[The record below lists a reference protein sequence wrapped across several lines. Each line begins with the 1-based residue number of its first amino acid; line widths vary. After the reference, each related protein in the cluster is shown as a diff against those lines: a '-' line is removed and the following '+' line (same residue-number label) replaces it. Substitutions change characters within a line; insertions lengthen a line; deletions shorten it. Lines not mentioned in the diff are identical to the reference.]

1 LPSTP
6 NDRLRFD
13 AGELLVFA
21 RTLLEAAAL
30 APDIAA
36 TVAQTLLEG
45 DLLGHDTHGLQLL
58 GGYLRELDAGS
69 MKRAGTPRVIAERSV
84 VATWDGERLPGPWL
98 VHEAIQWATP
108 RAKLHGQASVVIRR
122 SHHIACLAAYLEHPA
137 RAGLVVLVS
146 SSDPA
151 VASVVIRRSHH
162 IACLAAYLEHPARAG
177 LVVLVSSSDPAVASV
192 APFGGT
198 TAVFTPNPIAAG
210 FPTGGDPVMID
221 ISASVTTNGMTARL
235 RDGGERGRHAW
246 WLDDKGCPTNDPSV
260 LFGTPPGTILPLGGV
275 DSGHKGY
282 GLALLVEALTG
293 GLAGHGRADPAEG
306 WGATVHV
313 QLFDPDAF
321 AGLDAFRRQTEH
333 IARACRQ
340 SPAPAG
346 GQPVRLPGER
356 GLARKREQL
365 EHGVALHPAILPA
378 LAARAAQARIVAP
391 APR

>member
-1 LPSTP
+1 MPSANAP
-6 NDRLRFD
+6 LAPDHRLRFD
-13 AGELLVFA
+13 AGDLLQFA
-21 RTLLEAAAL
+21 RSLLEAAGL
-30 APDIAA
+30 ASDIAS

-58 GGYLRELDAGS
+58 GAYLRELDTGA
-69 MKRAGTPRVIAERSV
+69 MRRAGAPRVLAERSV

-98 VHEAIQWATP
+98 VRQAIQWAAP
-108 RAKLHGQASVVIRR
+108 RAKTHGQASVVIRR
-122 SHHIACLAAYLEHPA
+122 SHHIACLAAYLEQPA
-137 RAGLVVLVS
+137 RDGLV
-146 SSDPA
+146 
-151 VASVVIRRSHH
+151 I
-162 IACLAAYLEHPARAG
+162 
-177 LVVLVSSSDPAVASV
+177 LVSSSDPAVASV

-210 FPTGGDPVMID
+210 FPTDSDPVMID

-235 RDGGERGRHAW
+235 RDSGEPGRHAW
-246 WLDDKGCPTNDPSV
+246 WLDAQGSPTRDPSV
-260 LFGTPPGTILPLGGV
+260 LFANPPGTILPLGGL
-275 DSGHKGY
+275 DTGHKGY
-282 GLALLVEALTG
+282 GLALLIEALTG

-365 EHGVALHPAILPA
+365 ERGVALHPAIMPA
-378 LAARAAQARIVAP
+378 LAARAAQASIATP

>member
-1 LPSTP
+1 MPSANIP
-6 NDRLRFD
+6 SAPENPVRFD
-13 AGELLVFA
+13 AGDLLEFA
-21 RTLLEAAAL
+21 RLLLEAAKL
-30 APDIAA
+30 APDIAT

-58 GGYLRELDAGS
+58 GGYLRELDAGT
-69 MKRAGTPRVIAERSV
+69 MRHAGEPRVIAERSV

-98 VHEAIQWATP
+98 VRQAIQWATP
-108 RAKLHGQASVVIRR
+108 RAKTHGQASVVIRR
-122 SHHIACLAAYLEHPA
+122 SHHIACLAAYLEQPC
-137 RAGLVVLVS
+137 R
-146 SSDPA
+146 D
-151 VASVVIRRSHH
+151 
-162 IACLAAYLEHPARAG
+162 G

-210 FPTGGDPVMID
+210 FPTDGDPVMID

-235 RDGGERGRHAW
+235 RDSGELGRHAW
-246 WLDDKGCPTNDPSV
+246 WLDARGSPTRDPSV
-260 LFGTPPGTILPLGGV
+260 LFSNPPGTILPLGGL

-313 QLFDPDAF
+313 QLFDPAAF

-340 SPAPAG
+340 SPAQPG

-365 EHGVALHPAILPA
+365 ERGVALHPAIMPA
-378 LAARAAQARIVAP
+378 LTARATQAGIKAP